1 MKNHVGKHTFY
12 STDTF
17 HPISVLNTVLVKG
30 HEDPTGGILG
40 LGTGGEIVLVT
51 VMKGEPLIAI

>member
-1 MKNHVGKHTFY
+1 MKHHIGKHTLY
-12 STDTF
+12 STDAF
-17 HPISVLNTVLVKG
+17 HPVSVLHTVLVKG